1 MTFKGFFFYP
11 ENCVISRFFPLF
23 LGTQTNT
30 PDTLRF
36 LIPGMCHLVAED
48 RPRKIILDMKMHE
61 TLHAYLS
68 YHWTIFDSF
77 KSWLQ
82 KHVGILKYLR
92 TLVKTFSKH
101 SKIACRKLE

>member
-1 MTFKGFFFYP
+1 MCDFTNLLPY
-11 ENCVISRFFPLF
+11 

-82 KHVGILKYLR
+82 KHVRI
-92 TLVKTFSKH
+92 
-101 SKIACRKLE
+101 